1 MLLSFPDEFGENKK
15 CVKCTVMKFKENAIY
30 NVNFHKNISYP
41 RMVSSKTIKRNEFL
55 KHINRWYNIFII
67 PHQNHTRVW
76 SFSCAMLVF
85 YRKWILLIN
94 RNQLYYIRFFISTL
108 FCQLISLLL
117 HNYNPLKVKT
127 LYHFEFQDLKIYLKT
142 FLRRNQLNFLW
153 IFYLLY
159 LP

>member
-94 RNQLYYIRFFISTL
+94 RNLRKLVYNLQYLITEIELKLKRVYYIWRTDLNKIITTIEFSPFSCPIR
-108 FCQLISLLL
+108 
-117 HNYNPLKVKT
+117 HN
-127 LYHFEFQDLKIYLKT
+127 DL
-142 FLRRNQLNFLW
+142 
-153 IFYLLY
+153 
-159 LP
+159 